1 MALAID
7 YYEAHLLPLGVSGVR
22 TVLFE
27 NEEQAERVLHA
38 AEEHSTFRKTAEK
51 TNPAKR
57 MMERILIAIR
67 PVRIAPS

>member
-1 MALAID
+1 M
-7 YYEAHLLPLGVSGVR
+7 
-22 TVLFE
+22 
-27 NEEQAERVLHA
+27 QAERVLHA

-57 MMERILIAIR
+57 MMERILLAIR